1 LRIREVAHSV
11 VSQFLFFFCLSSLP
25 DFLCSSSPW
34 LALSSYHFFR
44 RILPRPTFSEVCTET
59 LPANQ
64 DSEEIPSVSETVSN
78 VLESAERE
86 LNMGISNACAV
97 GERAVQISWVVRTR
111 GFSARI
117 TALPV
122 LHTRDPE
129 LVRLRAVTLRRIWPL
144 ALSCAL
150 HCLSPRL
157 DIR

>member
-1 LRIREVAHSV
+1 
-11 VSQFLFFFCLSSLP
+11 
-25 DFLCSSSPW
+25 
-34 LALSSYHFFR
+34 
-44 RILPRPTFSEVCTET
+44 
-59 LPANQ
+59 
-64 DSEEIPSVSETVSN
+64 
-78 VLESAERE
+78 
-86 LNMGISNACAV
+86 MGISNACAV

-150 HCLSPRL
+150 HCLSSRL
-157 DIR
+157 DIRWTVEKSSCPIRNHQFSLRMAPAIRSDTDSSNGFIWNKVSQFISDAFAMYRILYVVMLERHAQYCFCRLYQEIQQSIFFF